1 MTHRFRTD
9 DLTFRLSRS
18 RGSVPRARAL
28 LHAVLGGWGVVQE
41 VVDDAELVLSE
52 LVTNAL
58 RVPVPHDRQIGVRIV
73 RSAAEGVLRLE
84 VSDAGGG
91 RPEVREPGEDETGG
105 RGLLLVAALA
115 HRWGYEERA
124 AGIGKTVFAELKA
137 PDLVAEPAMR
147 EVAAVMVRAGQAV
160 RVRGGWR
167 TVLAVRSDRYAAGG
181 PAVVLELDDGPSLR
195 VHAAAP
201 LTVRRGECSGR

>member
-1 MTHRFRTD
+1 MAHRFGTD
-9 DLTFRLSRS
+9 DITFRLSRS
-18 RGSVPRARAL
+18 RSSVPRARAL
-28 LHAVLGGWGVVQE
+28 LHAVLGGWGVSQE
-41 VVDDAELVLSE
+41 VLEDAELVLSE

-58 RVPVPHDRQIGVRIV
+58 RVPVPSDRQIGVRIA
-73 RSAAEGVLRLE
+73 RSAAEGLLRLE

-115 HRWGYEERA
+115 HRWGCEERA

-137 PDLVAEPAMR
+137 PDIVAEPPMR
-147 EVAAVMVRAGQAV
+147 EVAAVMIRTGQTV
-160 RVRGGWR
+160 RVRGEWR
-167 TVLAVRSDRYAAGG
+167 TVLAVRSDQYAAGG

-195 VHAAAP
+195 VHAAEP
-201 LTVRRGECSGR
+201 LTLRTGEGSG

>member
-1 MTHRFRTD
+1 MTSSND
-9 DLTFRLSRS
+9 ITFRLSRS

-28 LHAVLGGWGVVQE
+28 LHAALGGWGIAQE
-41 VVDDAELVLSE
+41 VLEDAELVLSE

-58 RVPVPHDRQIGVRIV
+58 RVPVPSDRQIGVRIA
-73 RSAAEGVLRLE
+73 RSTADGLLRLE

-115 HRWGYEERA
+115 HRWGCEERA

-137 PDLVAEPAMR
+137 PDFVADPAMR
-147 EVAAVMVRAGQAV
+147 EVAAVMVRTGQAV
-160 RVRGGWR
+160 RVRGEWR
-167 TVLAVRSDRYAAGG
+167 TVLGVRGDQYAAGG
-181 PAVVLELDDGPSLR
+181 PAVILEFAAGPSLR
-195 VHAAAP
+195 VHAAES
-201 LTVRRGECSGR
+201 LTVRMGECSG

>member
-1 MTHRFRTD
+1 MTSSND
-9 DLTFRLSRS
+9 IAFRLSRS

-28 LHAVLGGWGVVQE
+28 LHAALSGWGINQEVLG
-41 VVDDAELVLSE
+41 DAELVLSE

-58 RVPVPHDRQIGVRIV
+58 RVPVPSDRQIGVRIA
-73 RSAAEGVLRLE
+73 RSMADGLLRLE

-91 RPEVREPGEDETGG
+91 CPEVRAPGEDETGG

-137 PDLVAEPAMR
+137 PDIVAEPVMR
-147 EVAAVMVRAGQAV
+147 EMAAVMVRTGQVV
-160 RVRGGWR
+160 RVRGEWR
-167 TVLAVRSDRYAAGG
+167 NVLGVRNDRYAAGG
-181 PAVVLELDDGPSLR
+181 PAVVLEFADGTSLR
-195 VHAAAP
+195 VHAAEP
-201 LTVRRGECSGR
+201 LAVRTDDCSE